1 MKSTRRGRLIAPA
14 MTIIGGTGLAAAVA
28 AAQGWE
34 AAIPVAVIA
43 VAGAIG
49 YYAWGG
55 RDSDMGAMLGQR
67 VDERQSLL
75 RMRAQ
80 ALAAVAVAVTGVV
93 GFTVA
98 VALRVPVWPFL
109 PVLGVDVIAFIAG
122 LAICRARGSVV
133 RRETLAVPII
143 TSGPRGEC
151 NGLRE

>member
-49 YYAWGG
+49 YYVWSG

-80 ALAAVAVAVTGVV
+80 SLAGVAGGFAGIV
-93 GFTVA
+93 GYMVA
-98 VALRVPVWPFL
+98 VALKDPVWPFVL
-109 PVLGVDVIAFIAG
+109 ILGVEAAAFIAG
-122 LAICRARGSVV
+122 LAIYGAHGAR
-133 RRETLAVPII
+133 
-143 TSGPRGEC
+143 
-151 NGLRE
+151 